1 MDIYQVIREPHV
13 TEKAT
18 YQKQGFNQ
26 ITLKVHKEANK
37 VEIRR
42 AVEVLFKTKVLEV
55 KTMKI
60 RGKQRRVGRNVG
72 RRADWKKAVVRLKA
86 GEHIEFFEGL

>member
-1 MDIYQVIREPHV
+1 VEIYQVIREPHV

-18 YQKQGFNQ
+18 SQKQSFDQ

-37 VEIRR
+37 VEIRK

-55 KTMKI
+55 KTMRM
-60 RGKQRRVGRNVG
+60 RGKQRRVGRNIG
-72 RRADWKKAVVRLKA
+72 RRADWKKAIVRLKP
-86 GEHIEFFEGL
+86 GERIEFFEGV

>member
-18 YQKQGFNQ
+18 SQKQGFNQ

-37 VEIRR
+37 VEIRK
-42 AVEVLFKTKVLEV
+42 AVEVLFKTRVLEV
-55 KTMKI
+55 KTMRI
-60 RGKQRRVGRNVG
+60 RGKHRRVGRNIG
-72 RRADWKKAVVRLKA
+72 RRADWKKAVVRLKP
-86 GEHIEFFEGL
+86 GEHLEFFEGL